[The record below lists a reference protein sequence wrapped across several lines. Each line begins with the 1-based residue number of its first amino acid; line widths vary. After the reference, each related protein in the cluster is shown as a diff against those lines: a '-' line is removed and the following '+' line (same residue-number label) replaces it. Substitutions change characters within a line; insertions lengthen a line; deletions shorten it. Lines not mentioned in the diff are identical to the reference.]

1 MYRFSHFLLL
11 LLLFLI
17 LFLSLFFCVCVC
29 TCPTALIYQLSNIFE
44 PNSFLREICNKD
56 DDDDDD
62 RFDKANHCY
71 SLRKYKSFI
80 RLFDGHL
87 QLKIEW
93 IKSSSFDPYLA
104 FFCLLVP
111 RFFYFI
117 GQFFFLIA
125 IIIIIVL
132 LCVYVCVCVSSMSI

>member
-1 MYRFSHFLLL
+1 MIECTVFHIF

-104 FFCLLVP
+104 FLFV
-111 RFFYFI
+111 
-117 GQFFFLIA
+117 GSSFFFISL
-125 IIIIIVL
+125 VNFFSWLPL
-132 LCVYVCVCVSSMSI
+132 LLLLSFCVFIYVCVSSMSI